1 MKAYSLAIAQS
12 AENNERES
20 PIKYDV
26 PAAPPGEGEQAQ
38 DETPSYDVK
47 K

>member
-12 AENNERES
+12 AENNEPES

-26 PAAPPGEGEQAQ
+26 PAAPPGEGE
-38 DETPSYDVK
+38 
-47 K
+47 